1 MTEETRQGMS
11 YTDRTEEHVELD
23 FCESSKQ
30 AQNRLLLEL
39 IELPGEGLVWVYV
52 ILEEE
57 EGVPLSDLTCSCL

>member
-1 MTEETRQGMS
+1 MWNWTFVR
-11 YTDRTEEHVELD
+11 
-23 FCESSKQ
+23 

-57 EGVPLSDLTCSCL
+57 EGVPLSDLHALVYRVVG

>member
-11 YTDRTEEHVELD
+11 YTDPTEEHVELD